1 MKLWAGRFNSD
12 TDELVDIF
20 NASIFFDQRLYHYD
34 IKGSKAHASML
45 GKTEIISE
53 GEAEKIISG
62 LEEVEADIKQG
73 NVDFKAA
80 YEDIH
85 MMVESLLIEKIGDAG
100 KKLHTARS
108 RNDQVALDIR
118 LYLREEAVEIQKLL
132 KSFLKILLNI
142 AEKNISTIMPGY
154 THMQKAQPVTFA
166 HHLLAYYYK
175 FKRDYEK
182 LTINYKHINIM
193 PLGSGALA
201 GTTFPI
207 DREYVAKKLNFDSV
221 SKNSI
226 DGVSDRDFI
235 IEFLSIASTLMMH
248 FSRFSEEIIL
258 WASNEFNFIE
268 LDDAYSTGSSIMP
281 QKKNP
286 DIAELVRGKTGRVYG
301 HLVQLLTVLKG
312 LPLSYNKDMQEDKEG
327 LFDTIDTV
335 KIILRLFP
343 KMLETMTVK
352 NEVMKEAINSGF
364 LDATDLADYLTKKG
378 MPFRKAHKVVGEA
391 VLYASKNKLKL
402 NEISLKDWSKL
413 FPEEKDYFKSD
424 LKIALDPENS
434 LNNRNLIGG
443 PAPDNNKIIINEE
456 NEWLDGLNK

>member
-20 NASIFFDQRLYHYD
+20 NASIFFDQRLYYYD

-62 LEEVEADIKQG
+62 LEKVEADIKQG